1 MVMKYWLMKSYYRQ
15 LKTIVKLNPWL
26 LEGASKGSSVLT
38 GSMFLLV

>member
-1 MVMKYWLMKSYYRQ
+1 MDGYEVLANEIILQAVKDYR
-15 LKTIVKLNPWL
+15 KLNPW